1 MSGRQFSLV
10 AEIPPFQLLNPAADA
25 AGRTSAYVSLKNSIK
40 AYLVVHITQGNAAT
54 VALTPLQAQDVSGT
68 GSKALSANVPIW
80 SNLDV
85 SLTSLL
91 TQRSAA
97 ANYTTDAGLKNKIV
111 VFEILPE
118 ACLDIAGGFKT
129 IAIQTGASNAANIT
143 FAEIL
148 TLAQIKALGAS
159 QPNILVN

>member
-1 MSGRQFSLV
+1 M
-10 AEIPPFQLLNPAADA
+10 AELPPFTLLAPAADA
-25 AGRTSAYVSLKNSIK
+25 AGRTSGYVTLKNAIK
-40 AYLVVHITQGNAAT
+40 AFIVVHITQGNAAT

-68 GSKALSANVPIW
+68 GSKAVNAVPIW

-91 TQRSAA
+91 TARAA
-97 ANYTTDAGLKNKIV
+97 AASYTTDAAVKNKLV

-118 ACLDIAGGFKT
+118 AALDVTNGFTT

-143 FAEIL
+143 FAEII
-148 TLAQIKALGAS
+148 TLNKIKAIGTGAV
-159 QPNILVN
+159 NILAN